1 MAHPLHQSLHEF
13 PLSYSA
19 VGDRM
24 VAFTENAFHPVPA
37 PFHPRSQREA
47 IRTVLNIIWLE
58 LAGLWMAS
66 AASSRASS
74 AAF

>member
-1 MAHPLHQSLHEF
+1 
-13 PLSYSA
+13 
-19 VGDRM
+19 M